1 MFILQLV
8 ETPNE
13 IGSYIN
19 ILETYTNLGPILDM
33 LVVDIEKQ
41 GQGQLITCSGGHKNG
56 TLRIIRSGIGIQESA
71 NIELTGIKCKK
82 QQNLNLTLNDLSINV
97 KNK

>member
-1 MFILQLV
+1 MIDI
-8 ETPNE
+8 PNE
-13 IGSYIN
+13 NGSYVN

-56 TLRIIRSGIGIQESA
+56 TLRIIRSGIGIHENA
-71 NIELTGIKCKK
+71 NIELPGVKSILW
-82 QQNLNLTLNDLSINV
+82 NLIAHQIFIPNNF
-97 KNK
+97 